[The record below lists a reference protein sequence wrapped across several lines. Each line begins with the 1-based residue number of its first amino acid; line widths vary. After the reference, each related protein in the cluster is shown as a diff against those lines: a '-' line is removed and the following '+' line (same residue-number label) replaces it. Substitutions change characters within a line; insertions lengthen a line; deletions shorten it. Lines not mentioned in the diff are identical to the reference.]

1 MNGRGRPGPAA
12 LDPMGRDGRPGQAR
26 RPAAARGSPPPTLRE
41 GGLKPERAKSKWGG
55 AVRKKRDRRIV
66 TP

>member
-1 MNGRGRPGPAA
+1 MNGRGQPGSAA
-12 LDPMGRDGRPGQAR
+12 LDPMGRGGRLQQDR
-26 RPAAARGSPPPTLRE
+26 RSTAAGEPPPPTLRE
-41 GGLKPERAKSKWGG
+41 GGLEPERAKSKMRG